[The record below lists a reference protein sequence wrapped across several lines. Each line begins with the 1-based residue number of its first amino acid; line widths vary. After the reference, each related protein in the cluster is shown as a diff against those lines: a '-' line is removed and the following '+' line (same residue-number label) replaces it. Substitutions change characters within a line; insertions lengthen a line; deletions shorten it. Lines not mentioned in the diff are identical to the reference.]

1 MVLLPDF
8 FMALD
13 VTRTD
18 QVAVYYLIKEDF
30 LSSFDGETL
39 EN

>member
-8 FMALD
+8 FVALD
-13 VTRTD
+13 VTHTD
-18 QVAVYYLIKEDF
+18 QVTVYYLIKEDF
-30 LSSFDGETL
+30 LSSFAGEIL